1 MTDTT
6 SNIIELAKNLS
17 GYPHCAYGRFS
28 RAAFEITMDGT
39 LRVSISPK
47 LPGME
52 NQRGQVPKGTKVYDD
67 DKKVA
72 FTLNHADCAHIIHNW
87 KGIRTG
93 TYENKD
99 SNVRPEYKNQFTLTH
114 FSADKK
120 PSNFSLLC
128 KDGDVNKLVMSIRG
142 QDGQS
147 AQYMLSNDFEKGS
160 QYSLNEFENVLKN
173 VVTYGIFIKLIFQ
186 SIIKKVNFTAY
197 NMGGNSNNNSGG
209 YQKKNNN
216 YNNSGN
222 SNYNNNSNNYQK
234 AKQNAPVSAPVP
246 ANSNQMADIDSSFAP
261 DDLPFGNDDGGEDWT
276 QNAF

>member
-1 MTDTT
+1 MNMTDTT

-17 GYPHCAYGRFS
+17 GYPHCAYGRYS

-72 FTLNHADCAHIIHNW
+72 FTLNNADCAHILHNW
-87 KGIRTG
+87 KAIRTG

-99 SNVRPEYKNQFTLTH
+99 SNARPEYKNQFTLTH

-120 PSNFSLLC
+120 PSNFSLIC

-142 QDGQS
+142 QDGQTG
-147 AQYMLSNDFEKGS
+147 QYMLSNDYEKGS
-160 QYSLNEFENVLKN
+160 QYSLNEFENILKN
-173 VVTYGIFIKLIFQ
+173 VVTYGIFIKLTFQ

-197 NMGGNSNNNSGG
+197 NMGGNSNNNS
-209 YQKKNNN
+209 NN
-216 YNNSGN
+216 YQR
-222 SNYNNNSNNYQK
+222 SNNNYQK
-234 AKQNAPVSAPVP
+234 SNNNYKNNNNNNYQNNQKSAPVSAPVP
-246 ANSNQMADIDSSFAP
+246 ANSSAMSDIDNSFTDDPFAP
-261 DDLPFGNDDGGEDWT
+261 SDDGEDWT
-276 QNAF
+276 SNGF